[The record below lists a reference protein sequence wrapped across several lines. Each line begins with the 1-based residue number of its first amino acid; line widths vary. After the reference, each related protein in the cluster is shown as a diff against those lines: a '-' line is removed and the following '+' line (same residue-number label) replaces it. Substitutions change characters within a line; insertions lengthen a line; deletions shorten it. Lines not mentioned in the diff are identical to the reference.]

1 MNAPSSASPAPEQA
15 GSEVVALANLLHL
28 TRRARQAQDA
38 AELAYVAMNETHLL
52 LPYRQAALWL
62 DGRVA
67 ALSGVVTPEANAP
80 YVQWLRRL
88 IRPVETLPADTGAR
102 RIEAESMPPDVRE
115 EWQEWLP
122 EAALWIPL
130 PPAGRHFKG
139 GGWLLARDEAW
150 SDGELALAQ
159 EWAATWTQAWALMHA
174 PGFEAAWRQWRAD
187 VAAALPGRDDWRR
200 LGQVLR
206 QPRTWRAAIKTLKV
220 ASAQRRV
227 RWTVLI
233 LAVLVFPV
241 RLSVLAPGE
250 LVPAQP
256 AVIRAP
262 LDGVIE
268 KIHVQPNQ
276 KVKAGDLLFEFDR
289 VTLASKLAVAEQ
301 AYATAEAEYRQFAQ
315 QALQDDKMKG
325 RMVISLGALE
335 ERKTEV
341 LYLRELNQRASM
353 TAPRDGV
360 AIFDDPTEWSGR
372 PVATGEKVMMVA
384 AENDVEIEAWL
395 SPADAIDLD
404 PGSEATLYLN
414 THPLAPIK
422 GSLRYL
428 AFEAQ
433 QRPDGHY
440 AYRLRAA
447 IAAEDRRERA
457 GLKGTAKINGQRV
470 PAIYWVMRKP
480 LSALRNVVGL

>member
-1 MNAPSSASPAPEQA
+1 MNARPSPEEA
-15 GSEVVALANLLHL
+15 ASEVVALANLLHL
-28 TRRARQAQDA
+28 TRRAREARDA

-62 DGRVA
+62 DDRVA
-67 ALSGVVTPEANAP
+67 ALSGVVAPEANAP
-80 YVQWLRRL
+80 YVQWLARL
-88 IRPVETLPADTGAR
+88 IRPIETPLADTENPEAIATK
-102 RIEAESMPPDVRE
+102 RIEAASLPEDVRE

-122 EAALWIPL
+122 EAALWVPL
-130 PPAGRHFKG
+130 PPAGKHFKG

-150 SDGELALAQ
+150 HDGELALMQ
-159 EWAATWTQAWALMHA
+159 EWAAIWTQAWALMHA
-174 PGFEAAWRQWRAD
+174 PGFETAFRQWRRD
-187 VAAALPGRDDWRR
+187 IVAALPAKDDWQRIA
-200 LGQVLR
+200 GTLR
-206 QPRTWRAAIKTLKV
+206 HPRTWQAAIK
-220 ASAQRRV
+220 SAWTQRRV
-227 RWTVLI
+227 RWVLLI
-233 LAVLVFPV
+233 LVVLAFPV

-256 AVIRAP
+256 AVIRSP

-276 KVKAGDLLFEFDR
+276 KVKAGELLFEFDR
-289 VTLASKLAVAEQ
+289 ATLASKLAVAEQ

-325 RMVISLGALE
+325 KMVISLGSLE
-335 ERKTEV
+335 ERKTDV
-341 LYLRELNQRASM
+341 LYLRELNQRASV
-353 TAPRDGV
+353 TAPRDGTV
-360 AIFDDPTEWSGR
+360 IFDDPTEWSGR

-384 AENDVEIEAWL
+384 AENDLEIEAWL

-404 PGSEATLYLN
+404 TGSDVTLYLN
-414 THPLAPIK
+414 THPLSPVK
-422 GSLRYL
+422 GTMRYL

-447 IAAEDRRERA
+447 IPPEDRQERP
-457 GLKGTAKINGQRV
+457 GLKGTAKINGKRV
-470 PAIYWVMRKP
+470 PTIYWILRKP
-480 LSALRNVVGL
+480 LAALRNALGI